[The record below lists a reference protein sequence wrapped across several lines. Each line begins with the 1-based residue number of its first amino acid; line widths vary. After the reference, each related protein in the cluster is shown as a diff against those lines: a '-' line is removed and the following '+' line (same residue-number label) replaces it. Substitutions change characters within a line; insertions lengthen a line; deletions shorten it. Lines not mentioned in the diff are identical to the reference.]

1 MLIAS
6 ANELNEAHVWLL
18 KPFLTLEPEVWTG
31 MNQCSALTCYTCLIG
46 AFIVEVTSRFPVE
59 KATHIQE
66 KGIFIGPIAD
76 KRALSQYP

>member
-6 ANELNEAHVWLL
+6 ANELNEARVWLL

-31 MNQCSALTCYTCLIG
+31 MNQCSALTCYTRLIG
-46 AFIVEVTSRFPVE
+46 ADVVEVTSRLPVE

-66 KGIFIGPIAD
+66 KGNF
-76 KRALSQYP
+76 Y